1 MALFFYEQRLITVI
15 KYYIAKSN
23 PATGRRLAAK
33 IMDIQSGKKKNRL
46 TLYIGIALVLGIAL
60 GFIFNKTYVGEENSR
75 IANADTQ
82 AKHLLEKMKAFEMP
96 KDSVA
101 FAALSE
107 QQKKITEQKK
117 AVEQNLLNTEDETAA
132 LANIKLLGDSL
143 KSINTLLT
151 AQTDTASTAYKSLQ
165 KQKDLVAVQKSD
177 TIKARDKKLE
187 WFTILAD
194 IFLRLIKMIVAPLV
208 FTTLVVGVAKLGDI
222 KAVGRIGGK
231 TMLWFLS
238 ASLVSLL
245 LGMLLVNIFEPG
257 TRMNLP
263 LPDSTVNTGIDKAAM
278 TVKDFF
284 YHVFPA
290 SVVDAMAKN
299 EILQIVVFSL
309 FFGVAA
315 AALGDI
321 AKPVVKALDAVAHII
336 LRITSYVMSGFAPL
350 AVFGA
355 MTAIIAK
362 QGIGILKT
370 YSIFIGEFYFGLLLL
385 WILLALA
392 GFLFIKKRVFNLLRR
407 MEEPIMLAF
416 STASSEA
423 AFPKTMLELE
433 RFGCK
438 DKIVSFVLPLGYSFN
453 LDGSMMYM
461 TFASLFIAQSYG
473 MHIPFATQIT
483 MLLVLMLTSKGIAG
497 VPRASLVVI
506 AGTLATFNIPEAGI
520 ALLLGIDPLLDM
532 GRSATNVVGNSI
544 ATAVVSKW
552 EGELSHGHHHEH
564 HGHKHHGH

>member
-1 MALFFYEQRLITVI
+1 MEI
-15 KYYIAKSN
+15 KPPKRS
-23 PATGRRLAAK
+23 K
-33 IMDIQSGKKKNRL
+33 L
-46 TLYIGIALVLGIAL
+46 TLYIGIALIAGIVA
-60 GFIFNKTYVGEENSR
+60 GFLLNKNYVGIENTK
-75 IANADTQ
+75 IANAEIQ
-82 AKHLLEKMKAFEMP
+82 IAHLNKAMLPFEII
-96 KDSVA
+96 KDSA
-101 FAALSE
+101 SYNSIKAI
-107 QQKKITEQKK
+107 QKKLSDQKK
-117 AVEQNLLNTEDETAA
+117 EVEVSLLNTQEETTGLTTIKVLSDSIKQLNNTMAAFADTSTAA
-132 LANIKLLGDSL
+132 YKTLQQQKELVTIQKNNSL
-143 KSINTLLT
+143 K
-151 AQTDTASTAYKSLQ
+151 
-165 KQKDLVAVQKSD
+165 V
-177 TIKARDKKLE
+177 RDSKLD

-208 FTTLVVGVAKLGDI
+208 FSTLVVGVAKLGDI

-231 TMLWFLS
+231 TLLWFIS
-238 ASLVSLL
+238 ASLLSLL

-257 TRMNLP
+257 KAMHLP
-263 LPDSTVNTGIDKAAM
+263 LPDSHVNTGIDKAAL
-278 TVKDFF
+278 TIKDFF

-290 SVVDAMAKN
+290 SVIDAMAKN
-299 EILQIVVFSL
+299 EILQIVVFAL

-315 AALGDI
+315 AAIGDI
-321 AKPVVKALDAVAHII
+321 AKPVVNALDAIAHII
-336 LRITSYVMSGFAPL
+336 LKVTGYVMGFAPL

-355 MTAIIAK
+355 MSAIIAK

-370 YSIFIGEFYFGLLLL
+370 YSIFIGEFYFGLMVL
-385 WILLALA
+385 WICLILI
-392 GFLFIKKRVFNLLRR
+392 GSIFLKKRVFTLIKR
-407 MEEPIMLAF
+407 MKEPILLAF
-416 STASSEA
+416 STSSSEA

-438 DKIVSFVLPLGYSFN
+438 NKIVSFVLPLGYSFN

-473 MHIPFATQIT
+473 MHLPWGTQLT

-552 EGELSHGHHHEH
+552 EGELEH
-564 HGHKHHGH
+564 K

>member
-1 MALFFYEQRLITVI
+1 MQVE
-15 KYYIAKSN
+15 
-23 PATGRRLAAK
+23 
-33 IMDIQSGKKKNRL
+33 SGKRSKL
-46 TLYIGIALVLGIAL
+46 TLYIGIGLVLGIVA
-60 GFIFNKTYVGEENSR
+60 GFLLNTYYVGKENKS
-75 IANADTQ
+75 IANAELQ
-82 AKHLLEKMKAFEMP
+82 QKHLHDAMKIYETP
-96 KDSVA
+96 NDT
-101 FAALSE
+101 LSY
-107 QQKKITEQKK
+107 QKLVSQKKQTETSKK
-117 AVEQNLLNTEDETAA
+117 SAEKNILADGTGTIAFKNVGLLADS
-132 LANIKLLGDSL
+132 IKNMEARMATLVDTSNAQYKTLTKQLVLLS
-143 KSINTLLT
+143 
-151 AQTDTASTAYKSLQ
+151 A
-165 KQKDLVAVQKSD
+165 QKSEV
-177 TIKARDKKLE
+177 TKARDKKLD

-208 FTTLVVGVAKLGDI
+208 FTTLVVGVARLGDI

-231 TMLWFLS
+231 TLLWFIS

-245 LGMLLVNIFEPG
+245 LGLILVNIFQPG
-257 TRMNLP
+257 IAMNLP
-263 LPDSTVNTGIDKAAM
+263 LPDANATSGVDKAALSI
-278 TVKDFF
+278 KEFF

-299 EILQIVVFSL
+299 EILQIVVFAL

-321 AKPVVKALDAVAHII
+321 AAPVVRALDAMAHII
-336 LRITSYVMSGFAPL
+336 LKVTGYVMKFAPF

-355 MTAIIAK
+355 MAAIIAK
-362 QGIGILKT
+362 QGLGILKT
-370 YSIFIGEFYFGLLLL
+370 YSIFIGEFYFGLALL
-385 WILLALA
+385 WIVLILA
-392 GFLFIKKRVFNLLRR
+392 GAAFVGKRVFTLLKRIK
-407 MEEPIMLAF
+407 EPALIAF
-416 STASSEA
+416 STSSSEA

-473 MHIPFATQIT
+473 IQLDIATQIS

-506 AGTLATFNIPEAGI
+506 AGTLATFNIPEAGL

-532 GRSATNVVGNSI
+532 GRSATNVLGNSI
-544 ATAVVSKW
+544 ATVVVSKM
-552 EGELSHGHHHEH
+552 EGELKGAEND
-564 HGHKHHGH
+564 

>member
-1 MALFFYEQRLITVI
+1 MEVQS
-15 KYYIAKSN
+15 AKRN
-23 PATGRRLAAK
+23 K
-33 IMDIQSGKKKNRL
+33 L
-46 TLYIGIALVLGIAL
+46 TLYIGIGLVLGIIA
-60 GFIFNKTYVGEENSR
+60 GFILNKFYVGTENGR
-75 IANADTQ
+75 IANAEMQQKFLHD
-82 AKHLLEKMKAFEMP
+82 KMKAFEQP
-96 KDSVA
+96 SDSLVYKSLGA
-101 FAALSE
+101 
-107 QQKKITEQKK
+107 QKKIFENNRLISEKNSIGDENGEAAGRGAILLSDSVKNIELRMATLVDTNNIQYKTLAK
-117 AVEQNLLNTEDETAA
+117 QNLLV
-132 LANIKLLGDSL
+132 
-143 KSINTLLT
+143 T
-151 AQTDTASTAYKSLQ
+151 AQKAEA
-165 KQKDLVAVQKSD
+165 
-177 TIKARDKKLE
+177 IKARDKKLD

-194 IFLRLIKMIVAPLV
+194 IFLRMIKMIVAPLV

-231 TMLWFLS
+231 TLMWFIS
-238 ASLVSLL
+238 ASVVSLL
-245 LGMLLVNIFEPG
+245 LGLILVNLFKPG
-257 TRMNLP
+257 IAMHLS
-263 LPDSTVNTGIDKAAM
+263 LPDVSSGSGVDKGALSI
-278 TVKDFF
+278 KEFF

-299 EILQIVVFSL
+299 EILQIVVFSI

-321 AKPVVKALDAVAHII
+321 AAPVVRALDAVAHII
-336 LRITSYVMSGFAPL
+336 LKITGYVMKFAPI

-355 MTAIIAK
+355 MAAIIAK
-362 QGIGILKT
+362 QGLGILKT
-370 YSIFIGEFYFGLLLL
+370 YSIFIGEFYFGLGLL
-385 WILLALA
+385 WIVLIIA
-392 GFLFIKKRVFNLLRR
+392 GSLFIGKRIFNLIKRIK
-407 MEEPIMLAF
+407 EPVLIAF

-473 MHIPFATQIT
+473 IHMDIATQVS
-483 MLLVLMLTSKGIAG
+483 MLFVLMLTSKGIAG

-506 AGTLATFNIPEAGI
+506 AGTLATFNIPEAGL

-544 ATAVVSKW
+544 ATAVVSKM
-552 EGELSHGHHHEH
+552 EGELTEG
-564 HGHKHHGH
+564 